1 MTLRASVAQIG
12 SVPFDA
18 AKTTDKVVDWINK
31 AADDGSELVLFP
43 EAMISCYPKGYDFG
57 CMIGV
62 RTPDGREEF
71 ARYFNSAITVPGAE
85 TDRIAEAAAARGI
98 QVVIGVIERDGGTIY
113 CTVLFFTPEGGLVGK
128 HRKLMPTASERLVWG
143 YGDGSTLPVFDTSVG
158 KIGAVICWENYMP
171 MLRMAMYAKGVAVYC
186 APTADDRETWLP
198 TMRHIARE
206 GRCYV
211 LSSCQ
216 VLRPEDFQEADR
228 PDMIPTAEGFLMTGG
243 SAIIDPL
250 GEVVAGP
257 VFGEETLL
265 SFDLDADVI
274 AGAKLDFD
282 VAGHYA
288 RPDVFTLTVDE
299 REKTPVRSVTS

>member
-62 RTPDGREEF
+62 RTPEGREEF

-158 KIGAVICWENYMP
+158 KIGA
-171 MLRMAMYAKGVAVYC
+171 GVAEIGAGV
-186 APTADDRETWLP
+186 AAGPFAATEPA
-198 TMRHIARE
+198 
-206 GRCYV
+206 
-211 LSSCQ
+211 
-216 VLRPEDFQEADR
+216 LRPRRAGAIPAPPLR
-228 PDMIPTAEGFLMTGG
+228 PDA
-243 SAIIDPL
+243 
-250 GEVVAGP
+250 
-257 VFGEETLL
+257 
-265 SFDLDADVI
+265 LD
-274 AGAKLDFD
+274 
-282 VAGHYA
+282 
-288 RPDVFTLTVDE
+288 
-299 REKTPVRSVTS
+299 RS